1 MVWKSSTGLLEDTS
15 CFLNMGMERVA
26 RREKRGNII
35 VHERK
40 EITQQTKHGWDIG
53 RGKMGKQVVNDL
65 LLYLT

>member
-1 MVWKSSTGLLEDTS
+1 
-15 CFLNMGMERVA
+15 MGMERVA